1 MYPVPA
7 TETLTLQLN
16 VRDSYSVKVYTTS
29 GSLVFEKKNWSGNL
43 NIPCA
48 SWSEGIY
55 QLEVTMGKRV
65 ARGTAMIMTG
75 RSDN

>member
-7 TETLTLQLN
+7 TETLSLQLN
-16 VRDSYSVKVYTTS
+16 VKDPYAVKVYSTN
-29 GSLVFEKKNWSGNL
+29 GKLVYEKQNWSGNL
-43 NIPCA
+43 DIHCA

-65 ARGTAMIMTG
+65 SRGTAMIMTG